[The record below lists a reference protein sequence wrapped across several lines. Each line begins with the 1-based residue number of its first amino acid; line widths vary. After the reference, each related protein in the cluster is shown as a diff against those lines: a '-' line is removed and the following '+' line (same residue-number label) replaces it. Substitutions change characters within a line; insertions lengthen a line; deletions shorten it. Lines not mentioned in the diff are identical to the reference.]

1 MGNHA
6 PMLDGFRRI
15 SIRRPQF
22 PLILEW
28 IDREFQVIWKN
39 LDATKDANII
49 CLMKDG
55 PEDDEPQDEDEER
68 E

>member
-1 MGNHA
+1 MD
-6 PMLDGFRRI
+6 LDEFKRVEI
-15 SIRRPQF
+15 HRPQY
-22 PLILEW
+22 PLILKW
-28 IDREFQVIWKN
+28 IDLEFHVIYIN
-39 LDATKDANII
+39 LDAAENANII